1 MCRRP
6 CSVIGLTLAAAM
18 RRIHGRRGARF
29 LEHQRIAMSDE
40 RLSVLFLCTG
50 DSARSQMAEALLRQ
64 LSRNRIDVYSAG
76 SAPQPEVHP
85 MAREIL
91 EAKYRIDTSDLHPK
105 SLNVFL
111 GSSVGPTVT
120 LRGNPYRLS

>member
-1 MCRRP
+1 
-6 CSVIGLTLAAAM
+6 
-18 RRIHGRRGARF
+18 
-29 LEHQRIAMSDE
+29 MSDE